1 MEFREISHKNAHILI
16 NDKKFK
22 KLYNEITSTLK
33 SISDDDIKSKFK
45 EYSLRVK
52 SQKSLSKSINELI
65 KERLELK
72 GWNSESALFRQKPY
86 SNKNQSRWRLDF
98 AKDKISVEVGFN
110 HGEAIAHN
118 LIKPVLASQQ
128 NHVRKE
134 VETEIG
140 VIITATNEL
149 KKAGNFDSA
158 VGSFEKYE
166 SYLLPYSNILSSP
179 LLLIG
184 LEAPKTFIIDKTTKK
199 IKVI

>member
-1 MEFREISHKNAHILI
+1 MEFREKSHKNAHILI
-16 NDKKFK
+16 NDIKFK
-22 KLYNEITSTLK
+22 SLYIEITSTLK

-45 EYSLRVK
+45 ELSQRIK

-140 VIITATNEL
+140 VIITATNDE
-149 KKAGNFDSA
+149 KK
-158 VGSFEKYE
+158 K
-166 SYLLPYSNILSSP
+166 
-179 LLLIG
+179 
-184 LEAPKTFIIDKTTKK
+184 
-199 IKVI
+199 